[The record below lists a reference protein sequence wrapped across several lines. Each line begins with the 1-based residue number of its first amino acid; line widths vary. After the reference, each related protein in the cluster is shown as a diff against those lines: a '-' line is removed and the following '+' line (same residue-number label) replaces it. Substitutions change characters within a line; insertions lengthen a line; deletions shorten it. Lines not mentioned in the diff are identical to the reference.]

1 MVSHRKDKM
10 SLEEKIQHAHNRV
23 QVGATYRH
31 YKSKDMTYTVVGIAV
46 YEPTLEPVVLYKPLY
61 GNLDVIWVR
70 AVSVWCEDVQV
81 DGQTVSRF
89 SLVE

>member
-10 SLEEKIQHAHNRV
+10 SLEEKIQHAHSRV

-31 YKSKDMTYTVVGIAV
+31 YKSKDMTYRVVGIAV

-70 AVSVWCEDVQV
+70 AVSVWCEDVE
-81 DGQTVSRF
+81 VSEKKVKRF
-89 SLVE
+89 SVI